1 MCNLNRVY
9 IKMEGVNLCLM
20 LNEELN
26 ICFELNNILGGIF
39 LSDEDEKIILLKKW
53 IIDDCKLIY
62 GNKVYF
68 VSLLCSLFL
77 LVRIIKDIILLKR
90 NNKVM

>member
-26 ICFELNNILGGIF
+26 ICFELNNILGDIF
-39 LSDEDEKIILLKKW
+39 LSDEDEKRILLKKW

>member
-1 MCNLNRVY
+1 
-9 IKMEGVNLCLM
+9 M

-26 ICFELNNILGGIF
+26 ICFELNNILGDIF
-39 LSDEDEKIILLKKW
+39 LSDEDEKRILLKKW

-62 GNKVYF
+62 GYKVYF

>member
-1 MCNLNRVY
+1 
-9 IKMEGVNLCLM
+9 M

-39 LSDEDEKIILLKKW
+39 LSDEDEKRILLKKW